1 MENSEDNHMVSG
13 TTKNLGVIG
22 WPIAHS
28 LSPAMQAAAIRAAG
42 LDYAYIAMPVRPEAL
57 PDAVEGLRS
66 LGFRGFNVTIPHK
79 SAVMA
84 LLDEVDE
91 DARRVGAVNTVINEN
106 GRLLGRNTDVTGFL
120 RGLSRQGVTVK
131 GKRAVV
137 LGAGGA
143 ARAVIWGLIREG
155 AAGIVVGVRN
165 ASKAQ
170 EALADFAAETE
181 VLSWDGGAFAGALAL
196 ADIFVNTTPLGMT
209 PKTEEMPPVDWS
221 RVQKDAFVYDII
233 YTPGCTRFLSEAK
246 AHGHRVTNGVAMLVG
261 QGAEALSLWTG
272 VEPDEGAMEQ
282 ALLKALSEKENGG
295 RA

>member
-1 MENSEDNHMVSG
+1 MIGVSG

-42 LDYAYIAMPVRPEAL
+42 LDYAYIAMPVHPETL
-57 PDAVEGLRS
+57 PAAVEGLRS

-79 SAVMA
+79 SAVMG

-91 DARRVGAVNTVINEN
+91 DARRIGAVNTVVNEN
-106 GRLLGRNTDVTGFL
+106 GRLLGHNTDVTGFL
-120 RGLSRQGVTVK
+120 RGLSRQGVTVR

-143 ARAVIWGLIREG
+143 ARAVLWGLIREG

-165 ASKAQ
+165 AAKAR
-170 EALADFAAETE
+170 EALADFSADTE
-181 VLSWDGGAFAGALAL
+181 VLPWDGDAFAGELAS
-196 ADIFVNTTPLGMT
+196 ADILVNTTPLGMT
-209 PKTEEMPPVDWS
+209 PKTEEMPPVDWDCV
-221 RVQKDAFVYDII
+221 RPEAFVYDII
-233 YTPGCTRFLSEAK
+233 YTPGCTRFLREAK
-246 AHGHRVTNGVAMLVG
+246 AHGCRVTNGVAMLVG

-272 VEPDEGAMEQ
+272 VQPDEGAMEQ
-282 ALLKALSEKENGG
+282 ALLEALSEKENGG